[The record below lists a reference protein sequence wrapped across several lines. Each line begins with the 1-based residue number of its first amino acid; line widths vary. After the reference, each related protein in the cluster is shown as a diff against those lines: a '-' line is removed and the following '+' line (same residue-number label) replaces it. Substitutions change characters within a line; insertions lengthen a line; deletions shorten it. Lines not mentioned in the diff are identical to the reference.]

1 MDSKMSESRAS
12 STVKTRILIISDTH
26 GSEPKPKPDDGWPT
40 TEDEF
45 DQDDL
50 KWVHTGWREPLP
62 EADVVL
68 HCGDLTLHSTVPE
81 YQSTFDVLRS
91 IRAPLKLVIAGN
103 HDTALDERFW
113 INEARGTR
121 EAMNQVRDIVEAARA
136 DGVRYLTE
144 GVHEFTLDN
153 GARLKVYASQWT
165 PSCGG
170 WAFQYN
176 DGHNFEIPNG
186 IDVAM
191 THGPPR
197 GILDFA
203 GMTGTR
209 AGCLD
214 LLRAVARAR
223 PKIHCFGH
231 IHEAWGSLLAT
242 WGHGWIDKEQSK
254 VVGLKGLRP
263 NRVTQD
269 EETFKATKKK
279 LIEMSRQRAAHM
291 DLTEGD
297 NHLVQ
302 GEKTLFVNAAIMSI
316 QYRPIQLPWIIDVDL
331 AKANDEQEPRD

>member
-1 MDSKMSESRAS
+1 MSEPRAS

-26 GSEPKPKPDDGWPT
+26 GSEPKAKPDDGWPT
-40 TEDEF
+40 TEDEL

-50 KWVHTGWREPLP
+50 KWARTGWREPLP

-68 HCGDLTLHSTVPE
+68 HCGDLTLRSTVPE
-81 YQSTFDVLRS
+81 YQATFDVLRS

-103 HDTALDERFW
+103 HDTALDEHFW
-113 INEARGTR
+113 INEARGTKR
-121 EAMNQVRDIVEAARA
+121 TMNQVRDIVEAAKA

-153 GARLKVYASQWT
+153 GARFKVFASQWT
-165 PSCGG
+165 PVFGG
-170 WAFQYN
+170 WAFQYD
-176 DGHNFEIPNG
+176 DGHDFKIPEG

-191 THGPPR
+191 THGPPN

-209 AGCLD
+209 AGCPD
-214 LLRAVARAR
+214 LLRAVTRAK

-242 WGHGWIDKEQSK
+242 WDDDKIDQERSK
-254 VVGLKGLRP
+254 AVGLKGLRP

-269 EETFKATKKK
+269 EETYKATKAK
-279 LIEMSRQRAAHM
+279 LIKMSRQRGAHL

-297 NHLVQ
+297 YHLVQ

-316 QYRPIQLPWIIDVDL
+316 QYRAIQLPWLIDVDL
-331 AKANDEQEPRD
+331 AKANEGQEPQD